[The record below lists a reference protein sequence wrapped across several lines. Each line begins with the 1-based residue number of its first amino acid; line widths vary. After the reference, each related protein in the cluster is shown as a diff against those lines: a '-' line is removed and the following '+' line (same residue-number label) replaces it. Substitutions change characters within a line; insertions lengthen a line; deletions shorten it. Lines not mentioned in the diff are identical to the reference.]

1 MLAMAV
7 AAYALLDV
15 FGLAVCAQQPAKIP
29 KIAVLIGSSFAA
41 NAVRIEAFR
50 QGLRELGYL
59 EGKNVVLE
67 FRSADGHFDRLPRLA
82 AEIVSSNTDLIVTTG
97 PIVNPPARDATSKIP
112 IVMAFDNDPVGNRL
126 VASLARP
133 GGNITGLSNIAPEIS
148 GKQLELLKEIV
159 PQVLRVTLVGNSKEP
174 ANQHSL
180 NEAELAASALKIK
193 LHYVDI
199 GSPEQIDGAFDAAIK
214 ARANAL
220 IVLGSFILNPHRATV
235 ANRAIGSRLPVA
247 YNAGEWVEAGGL
259 MSYGTSFPDLF
270 RRAAHYV
277 DKILKG
283 ARPAELPIE
292 QPTKFE
298 LIINLK
304 SAKQIGLT
312 IPPNVLARADRVIK

>member
-1 MLAMAV
+1 MV
-7 AAYALLDV
+7 TAASAS
-15 FGLAVCAQQPAKIP
+15 AQQAAKTP
-29 KIAVLIGSSFAA
+29 RIAVLIGSSFAA

-82 AEIVSSNTDLIVTTG
+82 AEIVSSNTDVIVTTG
-97 PIVNPPARDATSKIP
+97 PIVNPPTRDATSKIP

-214 ARANAL
+214 ARTNAL

-298 LIINLK
+298 LIINLN

>member
-1 MLAMAV
+1 MTKARSRSLISMLAMAL

-214 ARANAL
+214 ASERTD
-220 IVLGSFILNPHRATV
+220 R
-235 ANRAIGSRLPVA
+235 SRKFHPQSSPGDRRETSYREQA
-247 YNAGEWVEAGGL
+247 SGG
-259 MSYGTSFPDLF
+259 
-270 RRAAHYV
+270 V
-277 DKILKG
+277 
-283 ARPAELPIE
+283 
-292 QPTKFE
+292 
-298 LIINLK
+298 
-304 SAKQIGLT
+304 
-312 IPPNVLARADRVIK
+312 